1 MSEKVTAYIALGSN
15 IAPRE
20 GHLSAAIEKLASH
33 PQIEIVKQSAIY
45 ETVPKG
51 FANQEDFLN
60 MVIAVATSLPVEEL
74 LDLCQAIELDLKRV
88 RTIKNG
94 PRTIDLD
101 ILMYGDTVVETKR
114 LILPHPRLHERA
126 FVLFPFAEVAADLVV
141 PRLVGG
147 TSTVTELRDA
157 LPEAEKADVRQ
168 YPC

>member
-1 MSEKVTAYIALGSN
+1 MSEKVAAYIALGSN
-15 IAPRE
+15 IEPRE
-20 GHLSAAIEKLASH
+20 GNLSTAIEKLASH
-33 PQIEIVKQSAIY
+33 PKIEVVKQSAIY

-60 MVIAVATSLPVEEL
+60 MVIAIETSLSVEAL

-101 ILMYGDTVVETKR
+101 ILMYGDAVVETQR

-126 FVLFPFAEVAADLVV
+126 FVLFPFAEVAADLTV

-147 TSTVTELRDA
+147 TSTVMALRDA
-157 LPEAEKADVRQ
+157 LPEDEKADVRRYQ
-168 YPC
+168 S